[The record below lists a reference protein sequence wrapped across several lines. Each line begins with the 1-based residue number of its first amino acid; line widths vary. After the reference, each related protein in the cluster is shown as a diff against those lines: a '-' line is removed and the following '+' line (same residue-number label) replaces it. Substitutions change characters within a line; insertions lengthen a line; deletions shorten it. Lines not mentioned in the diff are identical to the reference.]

1 MSFDE
6 KWVAM
11 SLGIA
16 QENRHEMLAME
27 KNNPNWEERI
37 VLKHV
42 VILKEH
48 LASQYGYYG
57 FALLRDI
64 SKNFVFGDW
73 VRENL
78 FLKVVV
84 IIFHIMTIFL

>member
-11 SLGIA
+11 SFGIA
-16 QENRHEMLAME
+16 KENRHEMLAME
-27 KNNPNWEERI
+27 KNNPNWEKRN

-57 FALLRDI
+57 FALLKNIYRDY
-64 SKNFVFGDW
+64 VFG
-73 VRENL
+73 V
-78 FLKVVV
+78 
-84 IIFHIMTIFL
+84 